1 MLSTL
6 AANELQFGRVH
17 AWLRELC
24 GYDEL
29 LVETDDTRT
38 ALRLLDR
45 LLVAG
50 EGTWPPPGAAAALS
64 APERDRVL
72 AEVWLRT
79 FGPRI
84 VGSPRCAA
92 CAALFDTD
100 LRLDHLSGVLWPA
113 PPAASIE
120 LAGGYRLRVPTGAD
134 ELAVAGLPRAEAV
147 VRLIAVCSDGAV
159 LPSDHGAPDVAAVTA
174 TLEREAPVLDLD
186 LDARCP
192 ECGAANTVAFRMQ
205 SYLLRALAGE
215 RARLP
220 EHLHI
225 LARAYGWSASEIL
238 RLPRATRITLVRLA
252 EGALS
257 PRRTA

>member
-1 MLSTL
+1 MLSL
-6 AANELQFGRVH
+6 ATSELHFGRVR
-17 AWLRELC
+17 AWLREVC
-24 GYDEL
+24 GHDEL
-29 LVETDDTRT
+29 TVETDVTRT

-50 EGTWPPPGAAAALS
+50 ENTWPAPGAASALS

-92 CAALFDTD
+92 CAALFDTEF
-100 LRLDHLSGVLWPA
+100 RLDDLAGALWPA
-113 PPAASIE
+113 PPAISIS
-120 LAGGYRLRVPTGAD
+120 LPDGRHFRVPTGAD
-134 ELAVAGLPRAEAV
+134 ELAVGGLPAEEAV
-147 VRLIAVCSDGAV
+147 ARLIAECSAGGPVPAGADEPAV
-159 LPSDHGAPDVAAVTA
+159 DVVTA
-174 TLEREAPVLDLD
+174 ALEREAPVLDLD
-186 LDARCP
+186 LDAPCP

-205 SYLLRALAGE
+205 SYLLRALARE

-225 LARAYGWSASEIL
+225 LARAYGWSATEIL
-238 RLPRATRITLVRLA
+238 DLPRSARLRLVGLA
-252 EGALS
+252 ESALS
-257 PRRTA
+257 PRRIA

>member
-1 MLSTL
+1 MLSL
-6 AANELQFGRVH
+6 AASELHFGRVH
-17 AWLRELC
+17 AWLREVC
-24 GYDEL
+24 GHDEL

-72 AEVWLRT
+72 AEVWRRT

-92 CAALFDTD
+92 CATLFDTD
-100 LRLDHLSGVLWPA
+100 FQLDHLSGVLWPT
-113 PPAASIE
+113 PPATSIE
-120 LAGGYRLRVPTGAD
+120 LGDGRRFRVPTGTD
-134 ELAVAGLPRAEAV
+134 ELAVAGLPPAEAV
-147 VRLIAVCSDGAV
+147 ARLVTSCSEGA
-159 LPSDHGAPDVAAVTA
+159 LPSADRGAPDVAAVTA
-174 TLEREAPVLDLD
+174 RLEREAPVLDLD
-186 LDARCP
+186 LDAPCP
-192 ECGAANTVAFRMQ
+192 ECGAANTVVFRMQ
-205 SYLLRALAGE
+205 SYLLRALARE

-220 EHLHI
+220 EHLHV
-225 LARAYGWSASEIL
+225 LARAYGWSATEIL
-238 RLPRATRITLVRLA
+238 GLPRGTRLQLVRLA
-252 EGALS
+252 EGKLA

>member
-1 MLSTL
+1 MLSSL
-6 AANELQFGRVH
+6 AAKELQFGRVH

-45 LLVAG
+45 LLIEG
-50 EGTWPPPGAAAALS
+50 EGIWPQPGAAAAMT

-72 AEVWLRT
+72 AEVWIRT
-79 FGPRI
+79 FGVRI
-84 VGSPRCAA
+84 VGSPRCAV

-100 LRLDHLSGVLWPA
+100 VRLDDVANALWPV
-113 PPAASIE
+113 PPATSIDVG
-120 LAGGYRLRVPTGAD
+120 GGYRFRVPTGVD
-134 ELAVAGLPRAEAV
+134 ELAVARLPRGEAIAS
-147 VRLIAVCSDGAV
+147 LIALCADENVAADR
-159 LPSDHGAPDVAAVTA
+159 APDAAAVAA

-192 ECGAANTVAFRMQ
+192 ECGAGNTVAFRIQ
-205 SYLLRALAGE
+205 SYLLRALAAE

-220 EHLHI
+220 EHLHV

-238 RLPRATRITLVRLA
+238 GLPRSTRIKLVRLA

-257 PRRTA
+257 PRRPS